1 MKLGELSEWRLAG
14 VIAVATLVGGFT
26 SSVLDKVFIDAGTEK
41 QTDVQLVQLAI
52 GLLSERN
59 DEVKIGVDTPE
70 TVLREWAVDTI
81 NSVADVKFDERAKTL
96 LVDGDAKLAW
106 WGWEAI
112 PLEKPMGVTNPKL
125 KLLPYQAQPP
135 VDPPINSEP

>member
-1 MKLGELSEWRLAG
+1 MKLGELSEWRLAA
-14 VIAVATLVGGFT
+14 VIAVATLVGGFA
-26 SSVLDKVFIDAGTEK
+26 SSVIDKGFIDAGTEK

-59 DEVKIGVDTPE
+59 EEIKIGADTPE
-70 TVLREWAVDTI
+70 TVLRKWAVDTI

-106 WGWEAI
+106 LGWEEAI
-112 PLEKPMGVTNPKL
+112 PLMMKPMGDIDPEV
-125 KLLPYQAQPP
+125 LPYQAQPRA
-135 VDPPINSEP
+135 DPPINNEP